1 MIFKNKFK
9 TFREAKK
16 IVHKLNLKTQKEWQ
30 KYAKSDK
37 RPITIPGSPE
47 ASYKNVGWGGYGDW
61 LGTGR
66 ISNQNRMFLSHN
78 QAKKIVQK
86 VIWNGDSLGSGT
98 DFNNWFKSGNCPKN
112 IPSAPDRTYKKQ
124 DTWISWGD
132 FLGTGNIKFG
142 DIQYLAFEDAR
153 KFVRALELQGAK
165 EWEKY
170 AQSDKLPN
178 DIPAAP
184 WYIYEKEWDGS
195 GDWLGNGHIS
205 NTEKSKNYISWPQAK
220 IEYKKLSEKYG
231 LRNQKDWRNF
241 SKTHA
246 KQIEKL
252 NIPANPRVVYTKE
265 KIWGKMK

>member
-1 MIFKNKFK
+1 M
-9 TFREAKK
+9 
-16 IVHKLNLKTQKEWQ
+16 
-30 KYAKSDK
+30 
-37 RPITIPGSPE
+37 
-47 ASYKNVGWGGYGDW
+47 
-61 LGTGR
+61 
-66 ISNQNRMFLSHN
+66 
-78 QAKKIVQK
+78 QK
-86 VIWNGDSLGSGT
+86 VIWNGNSLGSGT

-132 FLGTGNIKFG
+132 FLGTGNIKFGDIQYLAFEDARKFVHKLNLKSGKYWAEYCKSGNKPDKISGSPRLTYKKEWKGMGNWLGTGNIKFG

-231 LRNQKDWRNF
+231 LKNQKDWRNF

>member
-1 MIFKNKFK
+1 MNNKPIYVTQSSLPPLKEYTKLLEEIWESGILTHNGPKVIQLEHELKNK
-9 TFREAKK
+9 
-16 IVHKLNLKTQKEWQ
+16 
-30 KYAKSDK
+30 
-37 RPITIPGSPE
+37 
-47 ASYKNVGWGGYGDW
+47 
-61 LGTGR
+61 LGTDHLSVF
-66 ISNQNRMFLSHN
+66 SN
-78 QAKKIVQK
+78 
-86 VIWNGDSLGSGT
+86 GT
-98 DFNNWFKSGNCPKN
+98 
-112 IPSAPDRTYKKQ
+112 IA
-124 DTWISWGD
+124 
-132 FLGTGNIKFG
+132 
-142 DIQYLAFEDAR
+142 IQIAI
-153 KFVRALELQGAK
+153 RALELQGAK

-170 AQSDKLPN
+170 AKSDKLPN

-184 WYIYEKEWDGS
+184 WNTYKKEWDGS